1 MRKAHRSVTSRA
13 KAKSKGLRWNKQ
25 SSLLEQ
31 INFHAAGIDVGSRE
45 HWVAVPAD
53 RDAQPVRCFGTFT
66 SDLHAL
72 ADWLLQCGVKS
83 VAMESTGVY
92 WIPVFQILEGRGLEV
107 LLVNARQVK
116 NVSGRKSD
124 VSDCQWLQQLHS
136 YGLLAGSFRPAA
148 QVCVLRSYLRHREHL
163 VQQAST
169 QIQLMQKALT
179 QMNVQLHHVL
189 SDVTGVTGMAILDAI
204 VDGERDPLKLAQLKD
219 PRVRSSVETIAKALT
234 GDYRAEH
241 LFVLKQARESYR
253 FLQAQIAECDVEV
266 DTVLSG
272 WDAKVDLE
280 QQPLPPTRK
289 KNRSKSKHKPLPFN
303 LRQQLYRVT
312 GVDLTEV
319 DGLDVLSVQALI
331 SEIGLNMHRW
341 PSEKHFASWLGL
353 CPDHRIS
360 GGQVLHNRTR
370 SVINRAADVLRMAA
384 QSLKDSQSA
393 LGAFFRRLKARL
405 GPAKAITAT
414 AHKLARI
421 VYQLLKYGQNYVDP
435 GAQYYEQRYRE
446 NVVKNLKKRAASLGY
461 TLVENA
467 ALNVHVS

>member
-1 MRKAHRSVTSRA
+1 MRKAKRNVTSAAAAAAAAGKKR
-13 KAKSKGLRWNKQ
+13 LT
-25 SSLLEQ
+25 LLEQ
-31 INFHAAGIDVGSRE
+31 INLNVAGIDVGSRE

-53 RDAQPVRCFGTFT
+53 RDPQPVRCFGTFT

-72 ADWLLQCGVKS
+72 ADWLLQCEVKS

-92 WIPVFQILEGRGLEV
+92 WIPVFQILESRGLEV

-136 YGLLAGSFRPAA
+136 YGLLAGSFRPEA
-148 QVCVLRSYLRHREHL
+148 QICVLRCYLRHREHL
-163 VQQAST
+163 VEQAST
-169 QIQLMQKALT
+169 QILLMQKALG

-189 SDVTGVTGMAILDAI
+189 SDVTGVTGMTILEAILA
-204 VDGERDPLKLAQLKD
+204 GERDPLKLAQLKD

-234 GDYRAEH
+234 GDYRPEH
-241 LFVLKQARESYR
+241 LFVLKQARESLR

-266 DTVLSG
+266 DQVLSG
-272 WDAKVDLE
+272 WEAKVDLE

-303 LRQQLYRVT
+303 LREQLYRVT

-319 DGLDVLSVQALI
+319 DGLDVLSAQALI

-370 SVINRAADVLRMAA
+370 PVINRAADVLRMAA

-421 VYQLLKYGQNYVDP
+421 VYLLLKYGHNYVDP

-446 NVVKNLKKRAASLGY
+446 NILRSLKKRAASLGY

-467 ALNVHVS
+467 ALNLQVS

>member
-1 MRKAHRSVTSRA
+1 MRKARMKV
-13 KAKSKGLRWNKQ
+13 KSPAAVGKKRLT
-25 SSLLEQ
+25 LLEQ
-31 INFHAAGIDVGSRE
+31 INLNAAGMDVGSRE
-45 HWVAVPAD
+45 HWVAVPAE
-53 RDAQPVRCFGTFT
+53 RDPQPVRCFGTFT

-72 ADWLLQCGVKS
+72 ADWLLQCEVKS

-92 WIPVFQILEGRGLEV
+92 WIPVFQILESRGLEV
-107 LLVNARQVK
+107 LLVNARHVK

-136 YGLLAGSFRPAA
+136 YGLLAASFRPEA
-148 QVCVLRSYLRHREHL
+148 QICVLRSYLRHREHL
-163 VQQAST
+163 VGQAST

-204 VDGERDPLKLAQLKD
+204 LDGERDPLKLAQLKD

-234 GDYRAEH
+234 GDYRPEL
-241 LFVLKQARESYR
+241 LFVVKQARESYR
-253 FLQAQIAECDVEV
+253 FLQQQIAECDQQVE
-266 DTVLSG
+266 TVLSG
-272 WDAKVDLE
+272 WEAKVDLA
-280 QQPLPPTRK
+280 QNPLPARK
-289 KNRSKSKHKPLPFN
+289 KKQNNKSKHKPLPFN
-303 LRQQLYRVT
+303 LREQLYRVT

-341 PSEKHFASWLGL
+341 PSEKHFGSWLGL

-360 GGQVLHNRTR
+360 GGQILKNKTR
-370 SVINRAADVLRMAA
+370 AVTNRAADVLRMAA
-384 QSLKDSQSA
+384 QSLKDSRSA

-421 VYQLLKYGQNYVDP
+421 IYLLLKYGRHYVDP
-435 GAQYYEQRYRE
+435 GAQYYEQRYRD
-446 NVVKNLKKRAASLGY
+446 NVVKNLRKRAAAMGF
-461 TLVENA
+461 TLVENS
-467 ALNVHVS
+467 ALNLQVS